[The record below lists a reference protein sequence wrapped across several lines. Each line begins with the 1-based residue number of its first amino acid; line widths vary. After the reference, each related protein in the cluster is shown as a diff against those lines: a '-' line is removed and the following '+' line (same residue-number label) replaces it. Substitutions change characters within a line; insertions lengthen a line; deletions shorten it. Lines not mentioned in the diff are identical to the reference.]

1 MNTRDESIKKPPQ
14 RRAPDPVRSTL
25 PLVSVIVPA
34 FNEAA
39 ILERNLSLLCDYMES
54 LEKCYRWEILVIND
68 GSADDTGRTA
78 DTIARERKNVRV
90 FHHPYNFRLGQAL
103 RTGFRQSRGDVVVVM
118 DIDLSYSPDHIER
131 MLDRMKET
139 RAKIVIASPYAKG
152 GRVANVPLL
161 RRWLSY
167 WANRFLCLMATKDFF
182 SDKLTTITGMV
193 RAYDGYF
200 IRRLHLWAMDVDVN
214 AEIINKAKLLRAR
227 IVEIPAHLDWRSAPK
242 KKSGGRRKSSL
253 RLIRTI
259 IQSVVSGFLLRPF
272 LFFIFPGISL
282 FVLSLYPLAWT
293 LIHTLDEFKKL
304 AGTDLSF
311 GFRLSD
317 AVGAA
322 FELSPHAFIVGGI
335 VLMVAV
341 QLVSFGLLSLQKKRY
356 FIELFYLT
364 HSSCAEKS
372 GEDYTSLISTVKFGH
387 R

>member
-1 MNTRDESIKKPPQ
+1 MNTQDQSVNKPPL
-14 RRAPDPVRSTL
+14 RRASDPVHSTR
-25 PLVSVIVPA
+25 PLVSVILPA
-34 FNEAA
+34 FNEEAV
-39 ILERNLSLLCDYMES
+39 LEPNLSQLCTYMES
-54 LEKCYRWEILVIND
+54 LEKKYRWEILVIND
-68 GSADDTGRTA
+68 GSGDDTGRIA
-78 DTIARERKNVRV
+78 DRIAREKNNVRV

-118 DIDLSYSPDHIER
+118 DIDLSYAPDHIER
-131 MLDRMKET
+131 LLDRMKET
-139 RAKIVIASPYAKG
+139 RAKIVIASPYVKG
-152 GRVANVPLL
+152 GRVSHVPLF

-167 WANRFLCLMATKDFF
+167 WANRFLCMMATKDFF

-214 AEIINKAKLLRAR
+214 SEIINKAKLLRVR
-227 IVEIPAHLDWRSAPK
+227 IVEIPAHLEWRDVPK
-242 KKSGGRRKSSL
+242 RKGGGRRKSSL
-253 RLIRTI
+253 RMIRTI

-282 FVLSLYPLAWT
+282 FVLSLYPLCWT
-293 LIHTLDEFKKL
+293 VIHTLDEFKKM

-372 GEDYTSLISTVKFGH
+372 EEDYTSLISTVKFGP